1 MPTISRLVLN
11 FVMLIGIMRFVVDQ
25 QVQDI
30 EMPENL
36 KLNTFLQEFH
46 SECSHPACG
55 FGFYGFAFGQSP
67 FPVPKLVQDAL
78 VRNADKG
85 AYAAVPGIPELRHA
99 ISGYNRHYF
108 GMDVAPERIYVGPGT
123 KELIFNLLEV
133 LHGTVILPT
142 PAWLG
147 YLPQIRFLKKN
158 FHMLPSGTNKKI
170 SPDDLRRLAL
180 RLHDRQKIL
189 ILNNPNNPTGLLY
202 DKSELEAIADVCRE
216 QNITVISDEIYAQT
230 TYDFSKFTSMG
241 KIYPEGTFVT
251 NGLSKSHAAGGYR
264 LGYVI
269 FPQHAVDLK
278 GQFKKILATEYTAV
292 STPIQHAAVAG
303 FEVSR
308 EMDEYFTITRSIHQM
323 MGEYTLH
330 ALSAIEGVKTTKPDA
345 TFYLLADFN
354 AFADDLQN
362 ARISTSQKLSESLI
376 VHPYHTAIVGGDSLV
391 LERTD
396 FSARIAYVD
405 YDGSAVYQKYLDDK
419 PKSGSERLEFVKNN
433 APKVVAGIKMIDRFF
448 NDLRKNTLDAQH
460 SSHPQSLSDAS
471 QDAGR
476 LLVSNAARIPPLTQ
490 TDHRY

>member
-1 MPTISRLVLN
+1 MKFI
-11 FVMLIGIMRFVVDQ
+11 VDQ
-25 QVQDI
+25 QVEDI

-46 SECSHPACG
+46 SDCTHTECD

-67 FPVPKLVQDAL
+67 FPVPKLIQEAL
-78 VRNADKG
+78 TKNSNKG
-85 AYAAVPGIPELRHA
+85 EYAAVPGIPELRSA
-99 ISGYNRHYF
+99 ISKYNKHYF
-108 GMDVAPERIYVGPGT
+108 SMDISPERIYVGPGT
-123 KELIFNLLEV
+123 KELIFNLLEI

-147 YLPQIRFLKKN
+147 YLPQIRFLHKN
-158 FHMLPSGTNKKI
+158 YHMLPTRANKKI
-170 SPDDLRRLAL
+170 SPSDLRKLAL
-180 RLHDRQKIL
+180 RLQDRQKIL

-202 DKSELEAIADVCRE
+202 DQLELEEIADVCRE
-216 QNITVISDEIYAQT
+216 QNIAVISDEIYAQT
-230 TYDFSKFTSMG
+230 TFNFSKFVSMG

-278 GQFKKILATEYTAV
+278 AQFKKILATEYTAV

-303 FEVSR
+303 FEISSD
-308 EMDEYFTITRSIHQM
+308 MDEYFEITRNIHHI
-323 MGEYTLH
+323 MGEYVHDTL
-330 ALSAIEGVKTTKPDA
+330 LEIDGVKATKPDA

-354 AFADDLQN
+354 AFATDLQKVK
-362 ARISTSQKLSESLI
+362 ISTSQKLSESLM

-405 YDGSAVYQKYLDDK
+405 YDGAKVFENYKNQR
-419 PKSGSERLEFVKNN
+419 PKTHSERTEFVVNN
-433 APKVVAGIKMIDRFF
+433 APKTVGGIKMIARFF
-448 NDLRKNTLDAQH
+448 EDIRNQ
-460 SSHPQSLSDAS
+460 
-471 QDAGR
+471 
-476 LLVSNAARIPPLTQ
+476 
-490 TDHRY
+490 

>member
-1 MPTISRLVLN
+1 
-11 FVMLIGIMRFVVDQ
+11 MRFVVDQ
-25 QVQDI
+25 QVEDI

-46 SECSHPACG
+46 SDCPHNECG
-55 FGFYGFAFGQSP
+55 FGYYGFAFGQSP
-67 FPVPKLVQDAL
+67 FQVPRLVQDAL
-78 VRNADKG
+78 IKNANKG
-85 AYAAVPGIPELRHA
+85 AYAPVPGIPELRNA
-99 ISGYNRHYF
+99 ISKYNKYYF
-108 GMDVAPERIYVGPGT
+108 GMDIAPERIYVGPGT

-158 FHMLPSGTNKKI
+158 YHMLPARANKKI
-170 SPDDLRRLAL
+170 SPNDLRKLAL
-180 RLHDRQKIL
+180 RLQDRQKIL
-189 ILNNPNNPTGLLY
+189 ILNNPHNPTGLLY
-202 DKSELEAIADVCRE
+202 DELELEEIADVCRE
-216 QNITVISDEIYAQT
+216 QKITVISDEIYAQT
-230 TYDFSKFTSMG
+230 TYDFSKFVSMG

-278 GQFKKILATEYTAV
+278 TQFKKILATEYTAV

-303 FEVSR
+303 FEITR
-308 EMDEYFTITRSIHQM
+308 EMDEYFDVTRSIHHIM
-323 MGEYTLH
+323 SEYTYH
-330 ALSAIEGVKTTKPDA
+330 TLSAIEGVKTTKPNA

-354 AFADDLQN
+354 SFATELQK
-362 ARISTSQKLSESLI
+362 AKIDTSQKLSESLI

-405 YDGSAVYQKYLDDK
+405 YDGEKVYQKYLENK
-419 PKSGSERLEFVKNN
+419 PKTSSEKLEFVKNN
-433 APKVVAGIKMIDRFF
+433 APKVVAGLEMIGRFF
-448 NDLRKNTLDAQH
+448 EDLKRNNMHELQIKQN
-460 SSHPQSLSDAS
+460 SLITTS
-471 QDAGR
+471 
-476 LLVSNAARIPPLTQ
+476 
-490 TDHRY
+490 

>member
-1 MPTISRLVLN
+1 LKFI
-11 FVMLIGIMRFVVDQ
+11 VDQ
-25 QVQDI
+25 QVEDI

-46 SECSHPACG
+46 SDCTHSECD

-67 FPVPKLVQDAL
+67 FPVPKLIQEAL
-78 VRNADKG
+78 TKNSNKG
-85 AYAAVPGIPELRHA
+85 EYAAVPGIPELRSA
-99 ISGYNRHYF
+99 ISKYNKHYF
-108 GMDVAPERIYVGPGT
+108 SMDISPERIYVGPGT
-123 KELIFNLLEV
+123 KELIFNLLEI

-147 YLPQIRFLKKN
+147 YLPQIRFLHKN
-158 FHMLPSGTNKKI
+158 YHMLPTRANKKI
-170 SPDDLRRLAL
+170 SPSDLRKLAL
-180 RLHDRQKIL
+180 RLQDRQKIL

-202 DKSELEAIADVCRE
+202 DQLELEEIADVCRE
-216 QNITVISDEIYAQT
+216 QNIAVISDEIYAQT
-230 TYDFSKFTSMG
+230 TFNFSKFVSMG

-278 GQFKKILATEYTAV
+278 AQFKKILATEYTAV

-303 FEVSR
+303 FEISSD
-308 EMDEYFTITRSIHQM
+308 MDEYFEITRNIHHI
-323 MGEYTLH
+323 MGEYVHDTL
-330 ALSAIEGVKTTKPDA
+330 LEIDGVKATKPDA

-354 AFADDLQN
+354 AFATDLQKVK
-362 ARISTSQKLSESLI
+362 ISTSQKLSESLM

-405 YDGSAVYQKYLDDK
+405 YDGAKVFENYKNQR
-419 PKSGSERLEFVKNN
+419 PKTHSERTEFVINN
-433 APKVVAGIKMIDRFF
+433 APKTVGGIKMIAKFF
-448 NDLRKNTLDAQH
+448 EDIRNQ
-460 SSHPQSLSDAS
+460 
-471 QDAGR
+471 
-476 LLVSNAARIPPLTQ
+476 
-490 TDHRY
+490 

>member
-1 MPTISRLVLN
+1 MK
-11 FVMLIGIMRFVVDQ
+11 FVVDQ
-25 QVQDI
+25 QVEDI

-46 SECSHPACG
+46 SNCPHPKCS

-67 FPVPKLVQDAL
+67 FPVPKIVQEAL
-78 VRNADKG
+78 IKNADKG
-85 AYAAVPGIPELRHA
+85 AYAAVPGIPELRNA
-99 ISGYNRHYF
+99 ISKYNKHYF
-108 GMDVAPERIYVGPGT
+108 GMDIDPKRIYVGPGT
-123 KELIFNLLEV
+123 KELIFNLLEI

-158 FHMLPSGTNKKI
+158 YHMLSTRSNRKI
-170 SPDDLRRLAL
+170 SPNDLRKLAL
-180 RLHDRQKIL
+180 RLQDRQKIL

-202 DKSELEAIADVCRE
+202 DRLELEEIADVCRE
-216 QNITVISDEIYAQT
+216 QNITVISDEIYALT
-230 TYDFSKFTSMG
+230 TYDYSKFVSMG

-278 GQFKKILATEYTAV
+278 VQFKKILATEYTAV

-303 FEVSR
+303 FEISK
-308 EMDEYFTITRSIHQM
+308 EIDEYFHVTRSIHQI
-323 MGEYTLH
+323 MGEYTYH
-330 ALSAIEGVKTTKPDA
+330 ALTAIEGVKATKPDA

-354 AFADDLQN
+354 AFATDLQN
-362 ARISTSQKLSESLI
+362 VKISTSQKLSESLI

-405 YDGSAVYQKYLDDK
+405 YDGAKVYRNYLDKK
-419 PKSGSERLEFVKNN
+419 PKSLSEREEFVRNN
-433 APKVVAGIKMIDRFF
+433 APKVVSGVEMIRRFF
-448 NDLRKNTLDAQH
+448 EDVKKK
-460 SSHPQSLSDAS
+460 SLAEVTTQKKS
-471 QDAGR
+471 
-476 LLVSNAARIPPLTQ
+476 LT
-490 TDHRY
+490 TTS

>member
-1 MPTISRLVLN
+1 LKFI
-11 FVMLIGIMRFVVDQ
+11 VDQ
-25 QVQDI
+25 QVEDI

-46 SECSHPACG
+46 SDCPHPECG

-78 VRNADKG
+78 IKNADKG
-85 AYAAVPGIPELRHA
+85 EYAAVPGIPELRNA
-99 ISGYNRHYF
+99 ISKYNKHYF
-108 GMDVAPERIYVGPGT
+108 EMDIDPERIYVGPGT

-158 FHMLPSGTNKKI
+158 YHMLPTRANKKF
-170 SPDDLRRLAL
+170 SPHDLRKLAL
-180 RLHDRQKIL
+180 RLQDRQKIL
-189 ILNNPNNPTGLLY
+189 ILNNPHNPTGLLY
-202 DKSELEAIADVCRE
+202 DRLELEEIADVCRE

-230 TYDFSKFTSMG
+230 TYDFSKFVSMG

-269 FPQHAVDLK
+269 FPQHATDLK
-278 GQFKKILATEYTAV
+278 RQFKKILATEYTAV

-303 FEVSR
+303 FEISR
-308 EMDEYFTITRSIHQM
+308 EMDEYFDVTRSIHQI
-323 MGEYTLH
+323 MGEYTYH
-330 ALSAIEGVKTTKPDA
+330 ILSAIDGVKTTKPNA

-354 AFADDLQN
+354 AFATDLQRAN
-362 ARISTSQKLSESLI
+362 IMTSQKLSESLI
-376 VHPYHTAIVGGDSLV
+376 LHPYHTAIVGGDSLV

-405 YDGSAVYQKYLDDK
+405 YNGSEVYQNYLENK
-419 PKSGSERLEFVKNN
+419 PKTSSEKLEFVKNN
-433 APKVVAGIKMIDRFF
+433 APKVVAGLDVIDKFF
-448 NDLRKNTLDAQH
+448 ENLKKDTRYDLQTQKNSMVA
-460 SSHPQSLSDAS
+460 P
-471 QDAGR
+471 
-476 LLVSNAARIPPLTQ
+476 
-490 TDHRY
+490 

>member
-1 MPTISRLVLN
+1 MKFI
-11 FVMLIGIMRFVVDQ
+11 VDQ
-25 QVQDI
+25 QVEDI

-46 SECSHPACG
+46 SDCPHPECG

-67 FPVPKLVQDAL
+67 FPVPRLIQEAL
-78 VRNADKG
+78 VKNVHKG
-85 AYAAVPGIPELRHA
+85 EYAAVPGIPELRSA
-99 ISGYNRHYF
+99 ISKYNKHYF

-123 KELIFNLLEV
+123 KELIFNLLEI

-158 FHMLPSGTNKKI
+158 YHMLPTRANKKI
-170 SPDDLRRLAL
+170 SPADLRKLAL
-180 RLHDRQKIL
+180 RLQDRQKIL
-189 ILNNPNNPTGLLY
+189 ILNNPHNPTGLLY
-202 DKSELEAIADVCRE
+202 DKLELEEIADICRE

-230 TYDFSKFTSMG
+230 TYDFSKFLSMG

-269 FPQHAVDLK
+269 FPQHAIELK
-278 GQFKKILATEYTAV
+278 TQFKKILATEYTAV

-303 FEVSR
+303 FEISSDI
-308 EMDEYFTITRSIHQM
+308 DEYFDVTRNIHHI
-323 MGEYTLH
+323 MGEYCH
-330 ALSAIEGVKTTKPDA
+330 NALSKISGVKTTKPDA

-354 AFADDLQN
+354 AFAPDLQK
-362 ARISTSQKLSESLI
+362 AGISTSQKLSEALI

-396 FSARIAYVD
+396 FSARIAFVD
-405 YDGSAVYQKYLDDK
+405 YDGSQVYQNYLKNK
-419 PKSGSERLEFVKNN
+419 PKTSSERMEFVKEN
-433 APKVVAGIKMIDRFF
+433 APKIVSGIQMISKFF
-448 NDLRKNTLDAQH
+448 DDLKKNNLLNTNAKQT
-460 SSHPQSLSDAS
+460 SLITTS
-471 QDAGR
+471 
-476 LLVSNAARIPPLTQ
+476 
-490 TDHRY
+490 